1 MLKEMSRLD
10 FTLYLKKQEM
20 RQKTIAGYTAVIEEY
35 KQWRDALPDPS
46 DVVTQLLVLEY
57 KSYLKTIRKNHPK
70 TINRKL
76 AALRKWFEF
85 LQTTGQ
91 LKEVITVKDEA
102 LADMERWREPRYLDV
117 NQVRSLKKAI
127 EKEPNNFLRNRDRC
141 MIYLMLYLGLRQ
153 EEMLNLE
160 LTDIIRTPGKQKVI
174 IREGKG
180 GFYGELALESVEL
193 RGAIDQWIVERAKSR
208 FADSPYLFVS
218 QKSAHAGKH
227 SAVKMIKRVRK
238 TSGVEFTCHQ
248 LRHTFGKRI
257 IDTTGNIKKAQEL
270 LRHKH
275 TASTEVYTLH
285 RKEELNTVLRGLDD
299 VM

>member
-1 MLKEMSRLD
+1 MD
-10 FTLYLKKQEM
+10 FTLYLKQQEM
-20 RQKTIAGYTAVIEEY
+20 RQKTIVGYTAVIAEY
-35 KQWRDALPDPS
+35 EKWRDALPDS
-46 DVVTQLLVLEY
+46 SEVVTQLLVVEY
-57 KSYLKTIRKNHPK
+57 KSYLRTMKKNHPK

-76 AALRKWFEF
+76 AALRKWIQF

-102 LADMERWREPRYLDV
+102 LADMERWQEPKYLGK
-117 NQVRSLKKAI
+117 NQIRDIRKGI
-127 EKEPNNFLRNRDRC
+127 EKEPSVFLRNRDRC

-174 IREGKG
+174 VREGKG
-180 GFYGELALESVEL
+180 GFYGELALESAEL
-193 RGAIDQWIVERAKSR
+193 RGAIDQWIAARAKSR
-208 FADSPYLFVS
+208 FAASSYLFVS
-218 QKSAHAGKH
+218 QKSAHAGKRT
-227 SAVKMIKRVRK
+227 AVKMIERVSK

-257 IDTTGNIKKAQEL
+257 IDETGNIKKAQEL

-275 TASTEVYTLH
+275 TSSTEIYTMH
-285 RKEELNTVLRGLDD
+285 RKEELNDVLRKLDD

>member
-1 MLKEMSRLD
+1 MSRLD
-10 FTLYLKKQEM
+10 FTLYLKQQEM
-20 RQKTIAGYTAVIEEY
+20 RQKTIVGYTAVIAEY
-35 KQWRDALPDPS
+35 EQWRDALPDS
-46 DVVTQLLVLEY
+46 SEVITQLLVLEY

-76 AALRKWFEF
+76 AALRKWIQF

-91 LKEVITVKDEA
+91 LKEVIAVKDEA
-102 LADMERWREPRYLDV
+102 LADIERWQEPKYLDK
-117 NQVRSLKKAI
+117 NQVRDIRKGI
-127 EKEPNNFLRNRDRC
+127 EKEPSNFLRNRDRC
-141 MIYLMLYLGLRQ
+141 MVYLMLYLGLRQ

-160 LTDIIRTPGKQKVI
+160 LVDIIRTPGKQKVI

-180 GFYGELALESVEL
+180 GFYGELALESAEL
-193 RGAIDQWIVERAKSR
+193 RGAIDQWIAERAKSR
-208 FADSPYLFVS
+208 FAAGSYLFVS
-218 QKSAHAGKH
+218 QKSAHAGKRA
-227 SAVKMIKRVRK
+227 AVKMIERVSK

-257 IDTTGNIKKAQEL
+257 IDETGNIKKAQEL

-275 TASTEVYTLH
+275 TASTEIYTMH
-285 RKEELNTVLRGLDD
+285 RREELNDVLRKLDD

>member
-1 MLKEMSRLD
+1 MD

-20 RQKTIAGYTAVIEEY
+20 RQKTIAGYNAVVNEFIL
-35 KQWRDALPDPS
+35 WRDALPDQS
-46 DVVTQLLVLEY
+46 EIVTKLLVLEY

-76 AALRKWFEF
+76 GALRKWFEY
-85 LQTTGQ
+85 LQAIGQ
-91 LKEVITVKDEA
+91 LKEVITVKDEV
-102 LADMERWREPRYLDV
+102 LSDMERWKEPKYLDK
-117 NQVRSLKKAI
+117 NQIRDIRKSI
-127 EKEPNNFLRNRDRC
+127 EKEPSDFFRNRDRC
-141 MIYLMLYLGLRQ
+141 MIYLMLYMGLRQ

-180 GFYGELALESVEL
+180 GFYGELSLESAEL
-193 RGAIDQWIVERAKSR
+193 RGAIDQWIAERAKSR
-208 FADSPYLFVS
+208 FAESSYLFVS
-218 QKSAHAGKH
+218 QKSAHAGKR
-227 SAVKMIKRVRK
+227 SAVKMIKRVSK

-248 LRHTFGKRI
+248 LRHTFAKRI
-257 IDTTGNIKKAQEL
+257 IDETGNIKKAQEL

-275 TASTEVYTLH
+275 TSSTEIYTRH
-285 RKEELNTVLRGLDD
+285 RQEELNEVLRKLDD

>member
-1 MLKEMSRLD
+1 MSRLD
-10 FTLYLKKQEM
+10 FTQYLKQQEM
-20 RQKTIAGYTAVIEEY
+20 RQKTIDGYAAVVKEFI
-35 KQWRDALPDPS
+35 QWRDVLPDQS
-46 DVVTQLLVLEY
+46 EIVTQLLVLEY

-76 AALRKWFEF
+76 AALRKWFEY
-85 LQTTGQ
+85 LQATGQ
-91 LKEVITVKDEA
+91 LKEAITVKDEA
-102 LADMERWREPRYLDV
+102 LADMERWKEPKYLDK
-117 NQVRSLKKAI
+117 NQVRDLKRAI
-127 EKEPNNFLRNRDRC
+127 EKEPSNFLRNRDRC

-160 LTDIIRTPGKQKVI
+160 LTDIIRTPGKQKII

-180 GFYGELALESVEL
+180 GFYGELALESAEL
-193 RGAIDQWIVERAKSR
+193 RGAIDQWLVERAKSR
-208 FADSPYLFVS
+208 FANSHFLFVS
-218 QKSAHAGKH
+218 QKSAHAGKR
-227 SAVKMIKRVRK
+227 SAVKMINRVSK
-238 TSGVEFTCHQ
+238 TSSVEFTCHQ

-275 TASTEVYTLH
+275 TSSTEIYTLH
-285 RKEELNTVLRGLDD
+285 RREELNTVLRGLDD